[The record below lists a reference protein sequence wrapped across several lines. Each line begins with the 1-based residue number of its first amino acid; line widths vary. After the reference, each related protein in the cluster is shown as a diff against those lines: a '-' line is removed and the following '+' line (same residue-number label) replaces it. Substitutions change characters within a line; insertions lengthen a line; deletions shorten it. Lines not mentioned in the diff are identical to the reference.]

1 MPKPLRDDNVTET
14 IGIMNHTQAL
24 LSNKTLYFLNALFTP
39 DKTPNSTALEKYSEG
54 QRKTTVPSWGSITI
68 LWGPGCIMLQIWDVR
83 NLSPVITE
91 SLIPRGFPP
100 FVSRLF

>member
-14 IGIMNHTQAL
+14 IGIMYHTQAL
-24 LSNKTLYFLNALFTP
+24 LSKTLYFLNAFFTP

-100 FVSRLF
+100 FVTRLF